1 MPYQLKSADI
11 NMRTL
16 SFGAF
21 RLYKSA
27 PKDRVRMLMS
37 ADFSW

>member
-27 PKDRVRMLMS
+27 RQMLS
-37 ADFSW
+37 LIHI